1 MVGEA
6 GVSAD
11 EDGGEAGVSSDNGR
25 DAGVKLEMEGDC

>member
-11 EDGGEAGVSSDNGR
+11 EDGGEAGVSADDGGE
-25 DAGVKLEMEGDC
+25 AGVKLEMEGDC